1 MKIRFILILV
11 ISCCILLLIVGCAAQ
26 KTDVRET
33 AVQAIPKV
41 EREFRAAWIASVA
54 NINWPSKP
62 GLSSEAQK
70 EEALVLLDLLKDHH
84 FNAAI
89 LQIRPQCDA
98 LYPSE
103 LEPWSYYLTGQQGK
117 APEPFYD
124 PLKFWV
130 EQAHLRGIELHVWF
144 NPYRAH
150 HVSGK
155 EVTEFSIV
163 KKRPELVVKLKSGY
177 YWMDPANPQTQDHSY
192 AVVMDVVK
200 RYDIDGVHFDD
211 YFYPYPSYNDNED
224 FPDDASWA
232 AYQQTGGKLSRG
244 DWRREAVNIFIK
256 RVYEGIK
263 QEKPY
268 VKFGLSPFGIW
279 RPNNPASIQGF
290 DQYEKLYA
298 DARLWLNEGWIDYW
312 TPQLY
317 WPVNQIPQSYPVL
330 LGWWEQENKKK
341 RHIWPGMSIGRLQ
354 GEKRVDETINQ
365 IMITRGILPGN
376 PGNVHWSI
384 GPLLNDA
391 RLAQSILQGPYKR
404 QALVPASPWLD
415 NTPPEVPRLK
425 TAIENDSLIVTW
437 SHKNARDVFHWA
449 IVYQYGDRWNYKI
462 LSQQKRS
469 ISFPLFVLKNSD
481 IRKDSLTENNI
492 AALLNPISKIAV
504 SAVDRLGNESAPV
517 QASIPE
523 FSAKQIASI
532 DNLFP
537 AAVGYFHLAFLDSV
551 YENYQFC
558 NIPAE
563 KLKNKQVIGLLQKL
577 AEQFP
582 EDFHYEQVGQSVQ
595 GRPIHLVRM
604 GTGKTKILLWSQMH
618 GNEPTATA
626 ALFDIFYYLLK
637 NRETPFVQNILKN
650 ITILA
655 VPMLNPDGAEKFAR
669 RNAQGIDINRDAR
682 DLQSPE
688 GRLLFQLK
696 EQYQPAFG
704 FNLHDQDARRTVG
717 SSNKLAAIALMAPPF
732 DARDRD
738 NPVRI
743 RAKKIA
749 AVIRQAL
756 APHISGHI
764 AKYDA
769 DYMPRAFGDSMQNWG
784 VSTVLIESGG
794 WEENRTEFLEKMNFI
809 ALLSSFKAIADGS
822 YQQANVSAYESLPE
836 NGRRIYDLI
845 IRDVSVIDGS
855 GIPPFRAD
863 IAINYHNNTGT
874 IADIG
879 DLDIFAAK
887 ETIDGEALTLTPG
900 LTGVVHHSPANGD
913 AFIRKSKEM
922 IKAGFTTILLMLEKE
937 ALKNSLSLK
946 QLIATNNIPANL
958 GGVLYLNQKL
968 LSPGETLQ
976 MLRYMGKDMIG
987 MTGDQDALK
996 TFDPSGIINKPAIPI
1011 TAVNQTKTL
1020 RSLDSQ
1026 AIQTLTSDQTTQWKI
1041 PRRGKIRSGQIAD
1054 FILFSTSA
1062 DSLPVIDT
1070 IFLKGQRV
1078 WQQGEWIQAPVS
1090 GERWLPF

>member
-1 MKIRFILILV
+1 MKIRFFQTLMVNFCI
-11 ISCCILLLIVGCAAQ
+11 ILLIASCAAQ
-26 KTDVRET
+26 KTGIRKT
-33 AVQAIPKV
+33 AESTFPKV

-70 EEALVLLDLLKDHH
+70 EEALVLLDLLQDHN

-103 LEPWSYYLTGQQGK
+103 LEPWSYYLSGQQGK
-117 APEPFYD
+117 APERFYD

-130 EQAHLRGIELHVWF
+130 EEAHLRGIELHVWF

-224 FPDDASWA
+224 FPDDNSWA
-232 AYQQTGGKLSRG
+232 AYQQSGGKLSRG
-244 DWRREAVNIFIK
+244 DWRREAVNKFIK
-256 RVYEGIK
+256 RIYDGIK

-279 RPNNPASIQGF
+279 RPNYPASIQGF
-290 DQYEKLYA
+290 DQHEKLYA

-330 LGWWEQENKKK
+330 LGWWAQENKKK

-354 GEKRVDETINQ
+354 GERRVDETINQ
-365 IMITRGILPGN
+365 IMITRGMLPGN
-376 PGNVHWSI
+376 SGNVHWSI
-384 GPLLNDA
+384 GPLLNDET
-391 RLAQSILQGPYKR
+391 LAKSILQGPYKQ

-415 NTPPEVPRLK
+415 NTPPEAPRLN

-437 SHKNARDVFHWA
+437 SHKNAGDVFHW
-449 IVYQYGDRWNYKI
+449 VVTYQYGDSWDYKI
-462 LSQQKRS
+462 LSQQERS
-469 ISFPLFVLKNSD
+469 ISFPFFVLKSSD
-481 IRKDSLTENNI
+481 IPKDSLNKNNL
-492 AALLNPISKIAV
+492 ASLLNPISLATV

-523 FSAKQIASI
+523 FSTQQIASI
-532 DNLFP
+532 DNFFP
-537 AAVGYFHLAFLDSV
+537 ETPPNFHLAFLDTA
-551 YENYQFC
+551 YENDKFS
-558 NIPAE
+558 NIPARQ
-563 KLKNKQVIGLLQKL
+563 LKNKQVIDLLQRLSK
-577 AEQFP
+577 QFP
-582 EDFHYEQVGQSVQ
+582 KVFQYEPVGQSVQ
-595 GRPIHLVRM
+595 GRPIHLVRI

-626 ALFDIFYYLLK
+626 ALFDIFYYLSK
-637 NRETPFVQNILKN
+637 NRDTPFVQNILKN

-655 VPMLNPDGAEKFAR
+655 VPMLNPDGAEIFAR

-688 GRLLFQLK
+688 GQLLFQLK
-696 EQYQPAFG
+696 ERYQPTFG
-704 FNLHDQDARRTVG
+704 FNLHDQDARRAVG
-717 SSNKLAAIALMAPPF
+717 NTNKLAAIALMAPPF

-756 APHISGHI
+756 APHLSGHI

-794 WEENRTEFLEKMNFI
+794 WDENRDEFLQKMNFI
-809 ALLSSFKAIADGS
+809 ALMSSFNAIADGS
-822 YQQANVSAYESLPE
+822 YQQAETTVYNSLPE
-836 NGRRIYDLI
+836 NGRRRYDLI
-845 IRDVSVIDGS
+845 IQDINVIDGT

-863 IAINYHNNTGT
+863 IAINYHEKTGT

-887 ETIDGEALTLTPG
+887 DTINGSGMTLTPG
-900 LTGVVHHSPANGD
+900 LVGVVHKPELSGEE
-913 AFIRKSKEM
+913 ILRKSKDM
-922 IKAGFTTILLMLEKE
+922 IQAGFTTILFTMAKE
-937 ALKNSLSLK
+937 TLKKSQSLK
-946 QLIATNNIPANL
+946 QLIAENNIPANL
-958 GGVLYLNQKL
+958 GSILYLNRRL
-968 LSPGETLQ
+968 HSPVDTLQ
-976 MLRYMGKDMIG
+976 VLRYLGKNMVGIAA
-987 MTGDQDALK
+987 DQNVLESYNSVG
-996 TFDPSGIINKPAIPI
+996 FLNKPAIPLKK
-1011 TAVNQTKTL
+1011 VNRTDMLNSLNTQTIKALSADQTK
-1020 RSLDSQ
+1020 
-1026 AIQTLTSDQTTQWKI
+1026 QWKI
-1041 PRRGKIRSGQIAD
+1041 SRRGKIRRGQIAD
-1054 FILFSTSA
+1054 FILFSTPAGSP
-1062 DSLPVIDT
+1062 PVINT
-1070 IFLKGQRV
+1070 VFLKGQRV
-1078 WQQGEWIQAPVS
+1078 WQQGEWIKSPFI

>member
-1 MKIRFILILV
+1 MKIRNIFIILV
-11 ISCCILLLIVGCAAQ
+11 SCCVLLLIASCAAQ
-26 KTDVRET
+26 KTSIRKT
-33 AVQAIPKV
+33 AAPAIPKV

-62 GLSSEAQK
+62 GLSVETQK
-70 EEALVLLDLLKDHH
+70 EEALVLLDLLKDHN

-103 LEPWSYYLTGQQGK
+103 LEPWSYYLSGQQGK
-117 APEPFYD
+117 APEPYYD
-124 PLKFWV
+124 PLEFWV

-150 HVSGK
+150 HVRGK

-163 KKRPELVVKLKSGY
+163 KKRPKLVVKLKSGY

-200 RYDIDGVHFDD
+200 RYNIDGVHFDD

-232 AYQQTGGKLSRG
+232 AYQQAGGQLSRG

-256 RVYEGIK
+256 RVYDGIK
-263 QEKPY
+263 QEKPH

-279 RPNNPASIQGF
+279 RPNYPASIKGF
-290 DQYEKLYA
+290 DQYDKLYA

-330 LGWWEQENKKK
+330 LGWWAQENKKK

-365 IMITRGILPGN
+365 IMITRGMLPEN
-376 PGNVHWSI
+376 SGNVHWSI
-384 GPLLNDA
+384 GPLVNDG
-391 RLAQSILQGPYKR
+391 RLARSILQGPYKR
-404 QALVPASPWLD
+404 QALVPAFPWLD
-415 NTPPEVPRLK
+415 ETPPEAPHLN
-425 TAIENDSLIVTW
+425 TALGNDSLTVSW
-437 SHKNARDVFHWA
+437 SHQNAGDVFHW
-449 IVYQYGDRWNYKI
+449 VVSYQYGESWDYKI
-462 LSQQKRS
+462 LSQQERS
-469 ISFPLFVLKNSD
+469 ISLPLFVLKNSD
-481 IRKDSLTENNI
+481 ISRDSLNNNNI
-492 AALLNPISKIAV
+492 ADLLNPISQIAV
-504 SAVDRLGNESAPV
+504 SAVDRLGNESKPEQV
-517 QASIPE
+517 SIPD
-523 FSAKQIASI
+523 FSAQQITSI
-532 DNLFP
+532 NNFFP
-537 AAVGYFHLAFLDSV
+537 ETAPNFHLTFLDTA

-558 NIPAE
+558 DIPAE
-563 KLKNKQVIGLLQKL
+563 KLKNKKMIDLLENL

-582 EDFHYEQVGQSVQ
+582 EDFHYEQIGQSVQ
-595 GRPIHLVRM
+595 HRSIHLVRL
-604 GTGKTKILLWSQMH
+604 GTGETKILLWSQMH

-637 NRETPFVQNILKN
+637 NRETPLVQNILEN
-650 ITILA
+650 TTILA

-688 GRLLFQLK
+688 GRLLFHLK
-696 EQYQPAFG
+696 EKYQPAFG
-704 FNLHDQDARRTVG
+704 FNLHDQNARRTVG
-717 SSNKLAAIALMAPPF
+717 TSNKLAAIALMAPPF
-732 DARDRD
+732 DARDSD

-749 AVIRQAL
+749 AVIREAL
-756 APHISGHI
+756 APHIAGHI

-794 WEENRTEFLEKMNFI
+794 WQENRTEFLEKMNFI

-822 YQQANVSAYESLPE
+822 YQQADVSAYESLPK
-836 NGRRIYDLI
+836 NGRMLYDLI
-845 IRDVSVIDGS
+845 IRDVSVIDGT
-855 GIPPFRAD
+855 GIPPFRTD
-863 IAINYHNNTGT
+863 IAINYHNGTGT
-874 IADIG
+874 IADLG
-879 DLDIFAAK
+879 DLDIFAGK
-887 ETIDGEALTLTPG
+887 ETIDGKGLTLTPG
-900 LTGVVHHSPANGD
+900 LTGVVHHTTSNGD
-913 AFIRKSKEM
+913 ALIRKSRDM
-922 IKAGFTTILLMLEKE
+922 LKAGFTTILFMMEKG
-937 ALKNSLSLK
+937 ALKNSQSLK
-946 QLIATNNIPANL
+946 QLIAASNIPANL
-958 GGVLYLNQKL
+958 GGILHLNRKL
-968 LSPGETLQ
+968 HSPAETLAV
-976 MLRYMGKDMIG
+976 LRSLGKNMIG
-987 MTGDQDALK
+987 ITGNRGALR
-996 TFDPSGIINKPAIPI
+996 TFTPSRIFNKPVIPL
-1011 TAVNQTKTL
+1011 AEVNQTAAL
-1020 RSLDSQ
+1020 GSLDSQ
-1026 AIQTLTSDQTTQWKI
+1026 TIKTLTSDQTTQWKI
-1041 PRRGKIRSGQIAD
+1041 PRRGKIRRGQIAD
-1054 FILFSTSA
+1054 FLLFSTPA
-1062 DSLPVIDT
+1062 DSPPLIDT

-1078 WQQGEWIQAPVS
+1078 WQQGEWINTPVN
-1090 GERWLPF
+1090 GARWLPF